1 MKLKQVINKFL
12 NNVIKALLN
21 IFYDPEIDLRLEEKE
36 KEEVKK
42 L

>member
-1 MKLKQVINKFL
+1 MKLKQLISKIV

-36 KEEVKK
+36 DREVKQ
-42 L
+42 